1 LTGHDYRRGCF
12 LFALGCWGEPAWCL
26 VLDQLG
32 VVGGDAVRD
41 IGQGEVG
48 RDSVEQELAKEL
60 PDFDL
65 FALAIVGEGI
75 GDDRRVVFIDDV
87 VLGVGGGEDD
97 GSTHGYPDAEEGEG
111 GYILVVDQGFVD
123 SVEGCVRDDLAG
135 DVVSFSVGGGFSR
148 GRSRK
153 VAPDL
158 ALGLGVHGWDKLGWA
173 GFLPWVFFF
182 KFSHP
187 STLVACVSCSVG
199 GCGWAMGTLA
209 ASAYVQVLG
218 LLLVG
223 GLLILYLFSWS
234 PFPFLFLSFFGLG
247 PMLIGPLVGLAV
259 VAGPCAAEV
268 SCGCICVTPVPSVAI
283 SWSGCLWRFERWCCF
298 G

>member
-158 ALGLGVHGWDKLGWA
+158 ALGLGVHGWDKLGCGWLPSL
-173 GFLPWVFFF
+173 GFLLQVL
-182 KFSHP
+182 P
-187 STLVACVSCSVG
+187 SFNVG
-199 GCGWAMGTLA
+199 GVCVVFGWWVWLGDGYFGGVGVCAGA
-209 ASAYVQVLG
+209 GAVIGRRVVDIVFVLMVS
-218 LLLVG
+218 LPLSL
-223 GLLILYLFSWS
+223 S
-234 PFPFLFLSFFGLG
+234 LFLW
-247 PMLIGPLVGLAV
+247 IGADVDWAPGRLSGGGRALCGRGELWLHLCDSGAQRGDFLVRLF
-259 VAGPCAAEV
+259 
-268 SCGCICVTPVPSVAI
+268 VAI
-283 SWSGCLWRFERWCCF
+283 
-298 G
+298 